1 LAGPGADMSFDL
13 AKLAEQAM
21 EMQKEAQRLQE
32 EAAQETVTATAGGG
46 MVSVVATGAGEI
58 KEIRIDP
65 SVIDPADPELLGDI
79 VAAGVNP
86 DRGEGARSLLPRV
99 RQPDRGGALR
109 DLHRHPA

>member
-1 LAGPGADMSFDL
+1 MSFDL

-79 VAAGVNP
+79 VAAGGQRSAARCERP
-86 DRGEGARSLLPRV
+86 HAGEGRPVA
-99 RQPDRGGALR
+99 A
-109 DLHRHPA
+109 A